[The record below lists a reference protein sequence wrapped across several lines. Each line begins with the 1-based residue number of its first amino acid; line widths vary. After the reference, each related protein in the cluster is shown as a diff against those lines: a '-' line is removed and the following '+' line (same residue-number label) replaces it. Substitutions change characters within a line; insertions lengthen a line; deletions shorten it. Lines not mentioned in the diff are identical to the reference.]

1 MTSIDREK
9 DPFLILH
16 SYTKLEMAAYANIDI
31 EDKNFAAKLKKKL
44 TQWGYE
50 YKYSRTKVEIT
61 KVPESAEDQLFCLLQ
76 KELDLDIRINV
87 KYFAI
92 FFYELCYNPTF
103 VSAPWEVRVNILKEK
118 YDIEI
123 SRQTL
128 CSWTKKLIEHN
139 YIGEKTGIITL
150 WKTYYENGEKQR
162 EKVEDDEEYK
172 TYLKYKNKIYNETK
186 DWDLTYNLCWKEFK
200 CYYYKV
206 NSIEY
211 NIFGE
216 YNELILD
223 LVDKILIK

>member
-1 MTSIDREK
+1 MTSINREK

-61 KVPESAEDQLFCLLQ
+61 KVPESAEDQLSCLLQ
-76 KELDLDIRINV
+76 KELDLDVRINV

-118 YDIEI
+118 YGIEI
-123 SRQTL
+123 SRKTL
-128 CSWTKKLIEHN
+128 YLWTKKLIEHN

-162 EKVEDDEEYK
+162 EKVEENEYQ
-172 TYLKYKNKIYNETK
+172 TYAEYRNKIYEQNK
-186 DWDLTYNLCWKEFK
+186 DWKITYSLCWKEFN
-200 CYYYKV
+200 CCYYKV

-211 NIFGE
+211 NIFGK